1 MSLDVLS
8 PKGQQSIRDEVHAV
22 QLFNSKYSDYRY
34 VETPKGM
41 PADVDALLMHGNQL
55 RQVIETKCRY
65 DCDITKF
72 MGSYKGEWLVTWEK
86 IEKAKNLAK
95 QLCIGL
101 TGFLYL
107 VPSKTL
113 LVQKITDETGRLLV
127 PMRLET
133 TETQATINGGRALRT
148 NAFISMK
155 NAVVIQ

>member
-1 MSLDVLS
+1 MTLDVLS
-8 PKGQQSIRDEVHAV
+8 TKGQQSISDEVAAV
-22 QLFNSKYSDYRY
+22 SLFTAKFSQYSY
-34 VETPKGM
+34 VETPKDK
-41 PADVDALLMHGNQL
+41 PADVDAFLLMDNRF
-55 RQVIETKCRY
+55 RQVVETKCRY
-65 DCDITKF
+65 DCDMSKF
-72 MGSYKGEWLVTWEK
+72 MNQYKGEWLVTWEK

-133 TETQATINGGRALRT
+133 TTTQATINGGQAKRT
-148 NAFISMK
+148 NAFIDMK
-155 NAVVIQ
+155 KAMVIA